1 MTEAD
6 ALAAAE
12 AFLTAGA
19 PIRARRHGGGRIHE
33 SFVVDCATAGG
44 GMRRCLLQRI
54 NDGVFSDV
62 AGLMRNVEI
71 VLAQLAATDR
81 NDQSG
86 ATPTA
91 RLKLI
96 PAREGGTW
104 RCDFLG
110 RAWRAYEFV
119 EETRVIE
126 RVEQTWQ
133 AFEAG
138 RAFGRFQRVMSGLR
152 PEHLVTTIPDFHHT
166 PKRLE
171 ALRRVC
177 ADDVARRVSGA
188 ADVLD
193 RVERHVWLAPVIQSG
208 LDDGRFPV
216 RVVHNDAKI
225 TNVLF
230 DAALPKAV
238 CVTDFDT
245 VMPGSPLHDVGD
257 MLRTMTSRHTED
269 DPDVS
274 QVHVA
279 PELLEAL
286 LRGYIFEA
294 GSFLT
299 AAEIEALP
307 LCGAVIAFEQAVRFL
322 TDHLAGDVYYPV
334 DAPGRNLLR
343 ARIQIAQTEA
353 LLAHHMRMKFLID
366 RHLAEGQG
374 DGAGAVST

>member
-12 AFLTAGA
+12 AFLTEGS

-44 GMRRCLLQRI
+44 VRRCLLQRV
-54 NDGVFSDV
+54 NDRVFPDV
-62 AGLMRNVEI
+62 ARLMRNVEV
-71 VLAQLAATDR
+71 VLAQLAAAER
-81 NDQSG
+81 NDPPPA
-86 ATPTA
+86 ATTT

-96 PAREGGTW
+96 ATREGGTW
-104 RCDFLG
+104 RRDRLG
-110 RAWRAYEFV
+110 QAWRAYEFV
-119 EETRVIE
+119 EATRVID

-133 AFEAG
+133 ALEAG
-138 RAFGRFQRVMSGLR
+138 RAFGRFQRAMSGLA
-152 PEHLVTTIPDFHHT
+152 PERLVMTIRDFHHT

-171 ALRRVC
+171 ALRLAC
-177 ADDVARRVSGA
+177 ADDVAGRADGA
-188 ADVLD
+188 ADALD
-193 RVERHVWLAPVIQSG
+193 RVERHAWLAPVIQSG
-208 LDDGRFPV
+208 LDDGGLPS

-230 DAALPKAV
+230 DAALPKAA
-238 CVTDFDT
+238 CVTDLDT

-269 DPDVS
+269 DPDTS

-279 PELLEAL
+279 PDLLEAL
-286 LRGYIFEA
+286 LHGYVGEA
-294 GSFLT
+294 RAFLT

-307 LCGAVIAFEQAVRFL
+307 LSGAVIAFEQAVRFL
-322 TDHLAGDVYYPV
+322 TDHLAADVYYPV

-353 LLAHHMRMKFLID
+353 LLAQRLRMKTLID
-366 RHLAEGQG
+366 RGLADGQG
-374 DGAGAVST
+374 DGAGPVST

>member
-6 ALAAAE
+6 ALTAAE

-44 GMRRCLLQRI
+44 MRRCLLQRI
-54 NDGVFSDV
+54 NNRVFPDV
-62 AGLMRNVEI
+62 AGLMRNVEV
-71 VLAQLAATDR
+71 VLAQLAAADR
-81 NDQSG
+81 NDPPGVTSS
-86 ATPTA
+86 A
-91 RLKLI
+91 RLKLV
-96 PAREGGTW
+96 ASREGGTW
-104 RCDFLG
+104 TCDLIG

-119 EETRVIE
+119 EETRV
-126 RVEQTWQ
+126 VECVDQTLQ

-138 RAFGRFQRVMSGLR
+138 RAFGRFQRAMSALS
-152 PEHLVTTIPDFHHT
+152 PERLVTTIPDFHHT

-171 ALRRVC
+171 ALRRAC

-193 RVERHVWLAPVIQSG
+193 RIERQVWLAPVIQSG

-230 DAALPKAV
+230 DAAVTKAV

-269 DPDVS
+269 DPDAS

-279 PELLEAL
+279 PDLLEAL
-286 LRGYIFEA
+286 LRGYLLEA

-307 LCGAVIAFEQAVRFL
+307 LSGAVIAFEQAVRFL
-322 TDHLAGDVYYPV
+322 ADHLAGDVYYPV

-353 LLAHHMRMKFLID
+353 LLAHRVGMRILID
-366 RHLAEGQG
+366 RFLAEGQG

>member
-19 PIRARRHGGGRIHE
+19 PIRARRHGGGRIHD
-33 SFVVDCATAGG
+33 SFVVDCATAD

-54 NDGVFSDV
+54 NNRVFPDV
-62 AGLMRNVEI
+62 AGLMRNVEV
-71 VLAQLAATDR
+71 VLAQLAAADR
-81 NDQSG
+81 NDQPD
-86 ATPTA
+86 ATASA
-91 RLKLI
+91 RLKLV
-96 PAREGGTW
+96 ASREGGSWT
-104 RCDFLG
+104 CDLLG

-119 EETRVIE
+119 EETRVVE
-126 RVEQTWQ
+126 RVDQTWQ

-138 RAFGRFQRVMSGLR
+138 RAFGRFQRAMSALS
-152 PEHLVTTIPDFHHT
+152 PERLVTTIPDFHHT

-269 DPDVS
+269 DPDAS

-279 PELLEAL
+279 PDLLEAL
-286 LRGYIFEA
+286 LRGYILEA
-294 GSFLT
+294 GALLT

-322 TDHLAGDVYYPV
+322 SDHLAGDVYYPV

-353 LLAHHMRMKFLID
+353 LLAHRVRMKILID
-366 RHLAEGQG
+366 RFLAEGQG

>member
-6 ALAAAE
+6 ALTAAE

-19 PIRARRHGGGRIHE
+19 PIRARRHGGGRIHD
-33 SFVVDCATAGG
+33 SFVVDCATAG

-54 NDGVFSDV
+54 NNRVFPDV
-62 AGLMRNVEI
+62 AGLMRNVEV
-71 VLAQLAATDR
+71 VLAQLAAADR
-81 NDQSG
+81 NDQPG
-86 ATPTA
+86 ATASA
-91 RLKLI
+91 RLKLV
-96 PAREGGTW
+96 ASREGGTW
-104 RCDFLG
+104 TCDLLG

-126 RVEQTWQ
+126 RVEQPWQ

-138 RAFGRFQRVMSGLR
+138 RAFGRFQRAMARLG

-171 ALRRVC
+171 ALRRAC
-177 ADDVARRVSGA
+177 ADDVARRAGGA
-188 ADVLD
+188 TDALD
-193 RVERHVWLAPVIQSG
+193 RVERHAWLAPVIQSG
-208 LDDGRFPV
+208 LDDGRLPS

-238 CVTDFDT
+238 CVTDLDT
-245 VMPGSPLHDVGD
+245 VMPGSSLHDVGD
-257 MLRTMTSRHTED
+257 MLRTMTSKHTED
-269 DPDVS
+269 DPDAS
-274 QVHVA
+274 RVHVD
-279 PELLEAL
+279 PNLLEAL
-286 LRGYIFEA
+286 LRGYVGEA
-294 GSFLT
+294 GAFLA

-334 DAPGRNLLR
+334 EAPGRNLLR

-353 LLAHHMRMKFLID
+353 LLAHRVRMKTLID
-366 RHLAEGQG
+366 RCLAGGQG
-374 DGAGAVST
+374 DGAGPVST